1 MQMEQIELDYPA
13 KRKVSKRA
21 HVGVVGSGDM
31 EVLLEPGE
39 GKAAHVSVRTS
50 VDGFG
55 ASWKAVL
62 DRFFAKYD
70 GVARIQINDAGGTP
84 GIAQLR
90 LEQAVEASE
99 Q

>member
-1 MQMEQIELDYPA
+1 MEQIELTYPA
-13 KRKVSKRA
+13 KRKVPKRA

-31 EVLLEPGE
+31 EVLLEPAE
-39 GKAAHVSVRTS
+39 GAVAHVFIRTN

-70 GVARIQINDAGGTP
+70 GAARIQINDAGGTP
-84 GIAQLR
+84 VIAQLR

>member
-1 MQMEQIELDYPA
+1 MEQIELDYPA
-13 KRKVSKRA
+13 KRKVSNRA

-31 EVLLEPGE
+31 EVLLEPTE
-39 GKAAHVSVRTS
+39 GRAHVSVRTS

-55 ASWKAVL
+55 ATWRAVL

-70 GVARIQINDAGGTP
+70 GAARIQINDAGGTP
-84 GIAQLR
+84 GLVQLR

>member
-1 MQMEQIELDYPA
+1 
-13 KRKVSKRA
+13 
-21 HVGVVGSGDM
+21 M
-31 EVLLEPGE
+31 EVLLEPAE
-39 GKAAHVSVRTS
+39 GTASNVSIRTS

-55 ASWKAVL
+55 SSWKAVL

-70 GVARIQINDAGGTP
+70 GVVRIQINDAGGTP

-90 LEQAVEASE
+90 LQQAVEASE

>member
-13 KRKVSKRA
+13 KRKVSHRA

-31 EVLLEPGE
+31 EILLEPSE
-39 GKAAHVSVRTS
+39 GTTAHVSVRTS

-55 ASWKAVL
+55 ATWKAVL

>member
-1 MQMEQIELDYPA
+1 MEQIELDYPA
-13 KRKVSKRA
+13 KRKVSNRA

-39 GKAAHVSVRTS
+39 GTVAHVSVRTS

-70 GVARIQINDAGGTP
+70 GVVRIQINDAGATP

>member
-1 MQMEQIELDYPA
+1 
-13 KRKVSKRA
+13 
-21 HVGVVGSGDM
+21 M
-31 EVLLEPGE
+31 EVLLEPAKGTS
-39 GKAAHVSVRTS
+39 AQVSIRTS
-50 VDGFG
+50 VNGFG

-62 DRFFAKYD
+62 DRFFTKYD
-70 GVARIQINDAGGTP
+70 GAARIQINDAGGTP

>member
-1 MQMEQIELDYPA
+1 MEQIEHTYPA
-13 KRKVSKRA
+13 KRKVIKRA

-31 EVLLEPGE
+31 EVLLEPADGID
-39 GKAAHVSVRTS
+39 AHVFIRTS

-55 ASWKAVL
+55 ATWKAVL
-62 DRFFAKYD
+62 DRFFSKYD
-70 GVARIQINDAGGTP
+70 GAARIQINDAGGTP

-99 Q
+99 R